1 MSQLEDG
8 ISDVLN
14 KAIRGLGQS
23 LSEVAQALGMNEE
36 RLQHVINGDWDEVS
50 LGKLST
56 VLGLDTQALIGLPSY
71 QPDVSEV
78 IGLKRIIMPYRAWSV
93 NAWLLEY
100 EGASLLFDTGW
111 NRADILSELNG
122 LRPDVVFLTHAHEDH
137 VGGVEALQALGMEV
151 ISESEALQIGEFQFG
166 KIRIQV
172 LDLSGHCVPTASY
185 WITGFEKSLWVVGDA
200 LFAGSMG
207 GCKSPE
213 NYKMAAATLR
223 KGFEQVDAECLI
235 LPGHG
240 PMTSI
245 GAEKI
250 SNPFRKYFS

>member
-14 KAIRGLGQS
+14 KAIRGLGRS
-23 LSEVAQALGMNEE
+23 LSEVARATGMEEE

-56 VLGLDTQALIGLPSY
+56 VLDLDAQALIGLPSY

-93 NAWLLEY
+93 NAWLLES
-100 EGASLLFDTGW
+100 EGVSLLFDTGW
-111 NRADILSELNG
+111 NQADILSELND
-122 LRPDVVFLTHAHEDH
+122 LRPDVVFLTHGHEDH
-137 VGGVEALQALGMEV
+137 VGGVEALQAAGMKI
-151 ISESEALQIGEFQFG
+151 ISEAEALQVGEFQFG
-166 KIRIQV
+166 NIRIQV

-200 LFAGSMG
+200 IFAGSMG

-240 PMTSI
+240 PMTTVRS
-245 GAEKI
+245 EKA
-250 SNPFRKYFS
+250 SNPFQKLFS